1 MFVTSTDI
9 TDNFCGDI
17 SVRVELSCQSVN
29 EVHEVIRLLNLM
41 SGIEK
46 KGNRTVVN
54 KRIANQVLNFDGE
67 IPIGEFLD
75 TIFPMSKPKIDNS
88 NNSSPM
94 ENFEID

>member
-9 TDNFCGDI
+9 NDDFTGNI
-17 SVRVELSCQSVN
+17 SVRVELSCRSVN

-46 KGNRTVVN
+46 KGNRTIVN
-54 KRIANQVLNFDGE
+54 KRIATQVLNFDGE
-67 IPIGEFLD
+67 RPIGEFLD
-75 TIFPMSKPKIDNS
+75 SISPMSKPKTDNS

-94 ENFEID
+94 ENFEVD